1 MALSEGYA
9 DVSRETSQRLQDYE
23 ALVRKWNPSI
33 NLVARSTLEDFGT
46 RHIVDSM
53 QITELGGDVS
63 HWVDLG
69 SGGGMPGLVVAIML
83 KDTQPNAKVTLVESD
98 KRKATF
104 LRVASQELGLSTTV
118 MSKRIEDVP
127 ALAADVISARAL
139 APLATLLSYA
149 KPHLTENG
157 RCLFLKGENF
167 QQEITES
174 LVSWRF
180 QSEVLTSQTNPS
192 AVVLR
197 IKDIHRA

>member
-1 MALSEGYA
+1 
-9 DVSRETSQRLQDYE
+9 
-23 ALVRKWNPSI
+23 
-33 NLVARSTLEDFGT
+33 
-46 RHIVDSM
+46 
-53 QITELGGDVS
+53 
-63 HWVDLG
+63 
-69 SGGGMPGLVVAIML
+69 
-83 KDTQPNAKVTLVESD
+83 
-98 KRKATF
+98 
-104 LRVASQELGLSTTV
+104 

-139 APLATLLSYA
+139 APLVTLLSYA

-167 QQEITES
+167 QHEITES